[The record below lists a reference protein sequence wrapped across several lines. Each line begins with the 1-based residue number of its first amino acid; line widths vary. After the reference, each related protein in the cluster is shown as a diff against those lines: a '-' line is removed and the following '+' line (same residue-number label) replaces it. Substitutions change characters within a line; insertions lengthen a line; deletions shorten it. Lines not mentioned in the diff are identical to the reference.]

1 MRKERDA
8 IDVKVKGKKGVEETI
23 ALIEDIAAS
32 IKAQL
37 VARNPNAPQRPVA
50 QFRKLLEAATSDDG
64 RLDADEFRETLRDMN
79 IPLPA
84 DDVRAAIEYFDIQH
98 DGRLVIDELFDIMDK
113 LSKTLKR
120 RGPRQSPIVKN
131 AWADFGEDDALG
143 KLPPNW
149 EKGVTADGKV
159 YFIDHMSETT
169 TWDDPRLR
177 SSAAG
182 TAISAVRNRRGRTN

>member
-1 MRKERDA
+1 MRKEQNT
-8 IDVKVKGKKGVEETI
+8 IDLKIKGKKGVEETM
-23 ALIEDIAAS
+23 ARIEDVAAS

-37 VARNPNAPQRPVA
+37 VARNPNAPHRPVA
-50 QFRKLLEAATSDDG
+50 QFRKLLEVATEDDG
-64 RLDADEFRETLRDMN
+64 RLDADEFQETLKDMN

-98 DGRLVIDELFDIMDK
+98 DGRLVIAELFDIMDK
-113 LSKTLKR
+113 LGKTLKR

-131 AWADFGEDDALG
+131 AWADVGEDDALG

-159 YFIDHMSETT
+159 YFIDHASEAT

-177 SSAAG
+177 LSAAG
-182 TAISAVRNRRGRTN
+182 AGVAAVRSRRRR